1 MPLDK
6 GIEGPLIVHLLY
18 GLQSGHAVFEPRPIE
33 RMRDEKS
40 FEGDRGDGI
49 NPVASKTFSPE
60 SMPSWRFWKRAG
72 TVASVALFAFSIYI
86 LARTVAT
93 INMAHLRAAVAA
105 TSAEQIALG
114 CAFTALSYIALT
126 GYDALALRQ
135 LRLKVPYLRTAL
147 ASFTSYALSFTL
159 GFPMITGG
167 TVRYWVYS
175 QSGISAAKVASLTLI
190 AGITFWLGMGLVIGI
205 GLIVEAGAVANIN
218 HLDVTVNGLIG
229 MAVIG
234 VIIGYLVWVSLARRR
249 VRFQGFH
256 LELPGP
262 RLTLAQMMLGL
273 IDLCAAASVLFVLLP
288 VGHRLDFIAFS
299 AVYAFACL
307 LGIASHAPGGIG
319 VFEATMLKALPSI
332 SYEDLLASLLLFRM
346 TYYIAPFIFALALIG
361 ATESV
366 RRWRSLREAI
376 ERSREE

>member
-1 MPLDK
+1 
-6 GIEGPLIVHLLY
+6 
-18 GLQSGHAVFEPRPIE
+18 
-33 RMRDEKS
+33 MRDENS
-40 FEGDRGDGI
+40 FEGEIMGGTGPTTAKRTPPAAG
-49 NPVASKTFSPE
+49 S
-60 SMPSWRFWKRAG
+60 SWHLWKRLG
-72 TVASVALFAFSIYI
+72 TGASFALFALAIFI
-86 LARTVAT
+86 LARTIAA
-93 INMAHLRAAVAA
+93 INFAHLRAAVAA

-114 CAFTALSYIALT
+114 AAFSGLSYFALT

-190 AGITFWLGMGLVIGI
+190 AGVTFWLGMGLVIAA
-205 GLIVEAGAVANIN
+205 GLIVKAQTVANLN
-218 HLDVTVNGLIG
+218 HLDATINVLIG
-229 MAVIG
+229 LLLVALVL
-234 VIIGYLVWVSLARRR
+234 GYLIWVSLARRR
-249 VRFQGFH
+249 VRVQGFH

-273 IDLCAAASVLFVLLP
+273 TDLCASAAVLFTLLP
-288 VGHRLDFIAFS
+288 AGHRLDFMTFAS
-299 AVYAFACL
+299 VYAFACL

-332 SYEDLLASLLLFRM
+332 SYEDLFASLLLFRI
-346 TYYIAPFIFALALIG
+346 TYYIAPFILALALIG
-361 ATESV
+361 ATESM

>member
-1 MPLDK
+1 
-6 GIEGPLIVHLLY
+6 
-18 GLQSGHAVFEPRPIE
+18 
-33 RMRDEKS
+33 MRDDES
-40 FEGDRGDGI
+40 FKGGVGGI
-49 NPVASKTFSPE
+49 SPIARRTSKSKTLTS
-60 SMPSWRFWKRAG
+60 RHFWKRIG
-72 TVASVALFAFSIYI
+72 TAASIALFAFSIFI
-86 LARTVAT
+86 LTRTVAT
-93 INMAHLRAAVAA
+93 INWAHLRAAVAA
-105 TSAEQIALG
+105 TSAEQIVLG
-114 CAFTALSYIALT
+114 CCFTTLSYIALT

-190 AGITFWLGMGLVIGI
+190 AGVTFWLGMGLVIGL
-205 GLIVEAGAVANIN
+205 GLIVRAATIASVN
-218 HLDVTVNGLIG
+218 HIDVTFNILIG
-229 MAVIG
+229 LAAIAAIV
-234 VIIGYLVWVSLARRR
+234 GYLIWVSLARRR
-249 VRFQGFH
+249 VRIQGFH

-262 RLTLAQMMLGL
+262 RLTVAQMALGL
-273 IDLCAAASVLFVLLP
+273 TDLCASATVLFVLLP
-288 VGHRLDFIAFS
+288 DGHRLDFISFA
-299 AVYAFACL
+299 AVYAVACL

-319 VFEATMLKALPSI
+319 VFEAVMLKALPSI

-361 ATESV
+361 ATESG

-376 ERSREE
+376 ERSRDE